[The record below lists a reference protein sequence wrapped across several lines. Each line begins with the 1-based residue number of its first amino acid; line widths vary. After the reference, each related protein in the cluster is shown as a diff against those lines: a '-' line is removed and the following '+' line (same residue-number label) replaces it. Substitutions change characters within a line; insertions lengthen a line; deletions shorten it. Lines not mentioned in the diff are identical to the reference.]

1 MTTAYPPGPQGD
13 PLLGCLRPIAR
24 DTLGFLTQTAR
35 TYGDLVHFKA
45 LHKHLYLLNSPD
57 AIQQVLVEQG
67 DNLRKGPAL
76 RRNTYPAFG
85 DGLLTSEG
93 ALHDRQRRLIQPAF
107 HPKRVDGYFDVMLD
121 STDALLATWR
131 HDTTRDLHADMTAL
145 TITIT
150 TRALFGADVSMLA
163 GELGAAVGQGME
175 ILGRRIAKPPALRM
189 PDAIPTRENH
199 LRRQILALLNGTI
212 YAIIAARRQAPADRG
227 DLLSLLLLAQDAD
240 GASMSDPQIRD
251 EVMTIFLAGHET
263 TANALAWT
271 LDLIAKH
278 PAVEQQMVAEIAA
291 VIGDRKPTLDDLA
304 RLRYTECVFKEA
316 LRLYPPAW
324 ATSRQALTALT
335 VCGWTIPA
343 GSTLVIG
350 IHAMHHNPR
359 YFADPER
366 FDPERFSAERRSTIP
381 RYAYFP
387 FGAGARGCIGT
398 HFAMNEALLILARIY
413 QRFCL
418 LADPARQITPHPLIT
433 LRPKGGVPL
442 RIIENSQFS

>member
-1 MTTAYPPGPQGD
+1 MTTLYPPGPQGD

-35 TYGDLVHFKA
+35 VYGDLVHFKA
-45 LHKHLYLLNSPD
+45 LHKHIYLLNSPD
-57 AIQQVLVEQG
+57 AIQQVLVEQS
-67 DNLRKGPAL
+67 DNIRKGPAL
-76 RRNTYPAFG
+76 RRNTYMAFG

-107 HPKRVDGYFDVMLD
+107 HPKRVEGYFDAMLA

-131 HDTTRDLHADMTAL
+131 HNTTRDLHADMTAL

-150 TRALFGADVSMLA
+150 TRALFGADVSALA

-189 PDAIPTRENH
+189 PDAIPTAENQ
-199 LRRQILALLNGTI
+199 LRQQILALLNGTI
-212 YAIIAARRQAPADRG
+212 YEIIAARREAPEDHG

-240 GASMSDPQIRD
+240 GAGMSDQQIRD

-271 LDLIAKH
+271 LDLIARH
-278 PAVEQQMVAEIAA
+278 PAVEQQMAAEIAL
-291 VIGDRKPTLDDLA
+291 VLGDRTPTLDDLA
-304 RLRYTECVFKEA
+304 RLIYTECVFREA

-324 ATSRQALTALT
+324 ATSRQSLAALT

-343 GSTLVIG
+343 GSTLVISPY
-350 IHAMHHNPR
+350 AMHHNPR
-359 YFADPER
+359 YFAEPEQ
-366 FDPERFSAERRSTIP
+366 FDPERFSEARRGTIP

-387 FGAGARGCIGT
+387 FGAGARGCIGA
-398 HFAMNEALLILARIY
+398 HFAMTEALLILARIY
-413 QRFCL
+413 QRFRL
-418 LADPARQITPHPLIT
+418 VSDHARQIALDPLIT
-433 LRPKGGVPL
+433 LRPKDGVSL